1 MFTIIVNPTSG
12 GRKAQRI
19 LPHIEA
25 ILRKRA
31 ITYQKIETP
40 YPTESSMLAY
50 VPCGK
55 DDTVCVVGG
64 DGTVLNILNV
74 LPSLEMTFICV
85 PCGTGNDFVKTL
97 KLPEDPVE
105 AFKQQLDGIPTHID
119 YMAAGNTNFINI
131 AGVGFDVD
139 VLKRLEEFKIKFTG
153 LKAYIKAVVQ
163 AIKYYKP
170 VKFEVSVDDGPF
182 EEKSCTT
189 YMVGN
194 GKYLGGGMM
203 AVPDANP
210 FDGIL
215 DIVEIKPVNKLQL
228 IMFLP
233 KFIKGKHV
241 DLPIATRRR
250 CRKVVL
256 RAKGLEYQLDGE
268 IKSADELSI
277 NIIHEKMRYSL

>member
-31 ITYQKIETP
+31 ITYQKIETT
-40 YPTESSMLAY
+40 YPTERSMLSH
-50 VPCGK
+50 VPCGIN
-55 DDTVCVVGG
+55 DTVCVVGG

-74 LPSLEMTFICV
+74 LPALDMVFICV

-119 YMAAGNTNFINI
+119 YMTAGDTNCINI
-131 AGVGFDVD
+131 AGVGFDVE

-163 AIKYYKP
+163 AIKFYKP

-189 YMVGN
+189 FMVGN

-228 IMFLP
+228 ILFLP
-233 KFIKGKHV
+233 KFIKGKHIQ
-241 DLPIATRRR
+241 LPLAIRKR

-256 RAKGLEYQLDGE
+256 RAKELEYQLDGE
-268 IKSADELSI
+268 IRITEKLTI
-277 NIIHEKMRYSL
+277 NVIHEKMRYCL